1 MKHVTILALYDVV
14 SASIVDAR
22 TIFTGVNEFLLASGR
37 EPAFTVDIVGMEKQV
52 TLSDGVFS
60 VHTSLLLKDL
70 HKTDLVI
77 IPAIGGDIA
86 GNLEKNKAYLSWIRE
101 QYANGAEVA
110 SLSVIDNNGK
120 LAFKKS
126 IYLFKGTN
134 QHKIDMS
141 RFASGAYQVVVTTAK
156 GDKVFTVVKQ

>member
-1 MKHVTILALYDVV
+1 MLAANIPV
-14 SASIVDAR
+14 S
-22 TIFTGVNEFLLASGR
+22 G
-37 EPAFTVDIVGMEKQV
+37 DIVGMS
-52 TLSDGVFS
+52 TPPAGVMR
-60 VHTSLLLKDL
+60 
-70 HKTDLVI
+70 
-77 IPAIGGDIA
+77 PADIGMEEI
-86 GNLEKNKAYLSWIRE
+86 IRE
-101 QYANGAEVA
+101 PSVLPNPVVSSAMVTIPSASAEVA

-141 RFASGAYQVVVTTAK
+141 RFASGAYQVVVKTAK